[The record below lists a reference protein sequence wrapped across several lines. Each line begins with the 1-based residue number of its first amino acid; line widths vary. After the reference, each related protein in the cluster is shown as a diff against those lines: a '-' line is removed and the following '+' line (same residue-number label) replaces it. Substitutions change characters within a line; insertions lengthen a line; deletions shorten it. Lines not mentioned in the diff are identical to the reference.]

1 MQRQSHPPR
10 GQENR
15 GHLSN
20 GADQPSA
27 AAGAAQNYLFIVYDD
42 GAVASYSIEGVDGGV
57 TLLDVDPSCCIGDD
71 ESASSQS
78 VMPVTGGCAPFPSM
92 GSLLVLSSKGAV
104 FGFDPNQGNIA
115 AVPVNEEGSNDWNP
129 TGLYSWRSYFV
140 LTTRQVRR
148 RRSSDVSDP

>member
-115 AVPVNEEGSNDWNP
+115 AVPVNDEGSNDWNP
-129 TGLYSWRSYFV
+129 TGL
-140 LTTRQVRR
+140 
-148 RRSSDVSDP
+148 